1 MFGDILI
8 GLVGYLAAIVCAVAG
23 FYALFRDNGKS
34 TDVPAGL
41 IMIALSLIF
50 AFVTKT
56 MVGW

>member
-8 GLVGYLAAIVCAVAG
+8 GLVGYLAAIICAVAG
-23 FYALFRDNGKS
+23 FYGWFRDNGKP
-34 TDVPAGL
+34 TDGPAGL
-41 IMIALSLIF
+41 ILIALSLIF